1 MLKLAE
7 AADPGNVPEGV
18 DLPAEIERRE
28 GRLATIASVKAKA
41 KAKVVARA
49 DDQINLTD
57 EDSRIMKVPG
67 DGFGQCYNAQAV
79 VDIET
84 MLVMASHITQADN
97 EWSLVCLAWNLKRMA
112 VLRPQREKRTSAL
125 RSRAESRVLEPEK
138 STIFHIV
145 KSNPR
150 APCRRCSSPTGC

>member
-7 AADPGNVPEGV
+7 AADPSNVPEGV

-28 GRLATIASVKAKA
+28 GRLATIASVKA

-112 VLRPQREKRTSAL
+112 KLRPQ
-125 RSRAESRVLEPEK
+125 
-138 STIFHIV
+138 
-145 KSNPR
+145 
-150 APCRRCSSPTGC
+150 

>member
-1 MLKLAE
+1 MGTRRRSKPSSRPKLQQMLKFAE

-28 GRLATIASVKAKA
+28 GRLATIASVKA

-125 RSRAESRVLEPEK
+125 RSRAESRVLEPK
-138 STIFHIV
+138 SRPFFT
-145 KSNPR
+145 S
-150 APCRRCSSPTGC
+150 